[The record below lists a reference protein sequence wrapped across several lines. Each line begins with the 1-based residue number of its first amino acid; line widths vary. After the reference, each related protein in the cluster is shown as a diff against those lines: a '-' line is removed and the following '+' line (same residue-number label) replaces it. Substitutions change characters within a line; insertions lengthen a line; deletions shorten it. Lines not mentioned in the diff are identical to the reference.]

1 MEKRALKDL
10 LKRYREN
17 KCTEEE
23 RAYIESWYNNDIKDE
38 ITISEQEI
46 EHDIQAIREQLPVP
60 VRRPAIAWRGYAAAA
75 AVAIICG
82 LFIYIRNV
90 PDAKNLSSKSVV
102 VTASD
107 VMPGSNKATL
117 TLADGSEVLLD
128 DQAVGTIAQQAE
140 QMVYKTEDGQIVYQS
155 GEQQTDLSKPSFNT
169 ITTPRGGQYHVTL
182 PDGTKVWINA
192 ASSLRYNTSNV
203 AGERLVELKGEGYF
217 EVAPDADRPFK
228 VITDNQ
234 VVEVLGT
241 HFNINSYNDEPSTK
255 TTLLEGSVK
264 ILEKKTKRTAVLK
277 PGQQA
282 SLGKNNKLM
291 VKNVAAGDAV
301 AWKDGLFRFNHSD
314 IEIVMRQ
321 MSRWYDV
328 EVEFEGEEP
337 AIKLWGEVYRNVNAS
352 QALEILTYF
361 NLKYRIET
369 KDGVKKII
377 IHS

>member
-1 MEKRALKDL
+1 MEKRALKHL

-23 RAYIESWYNNDIKDE
+23 RAYIESWYNKDINDE

-60 VRRPAIAWRGYAAAA
+60 VRRPVIAWRGYAAAA
-75 AVAIICG
+75 AVTIICG
-82 LFIYIRNV
+82 LFFYIRNV
-90 PDAKNLSSKSVV
+90 PDVKNLSSKSVV

-128 DQAVGTIAQQAE
+128 DQAVGTIAQQSE

-282 SLGKNNKLM
+282 SLGKNNNLI
-291 VKNVAAGDAV
+291 VKNVVAGDAV
-301 AWKDGLFRFNHSD
+301 AWKDGVFRFNHSD

-328 EVEFEGEEP
+328 EVEFEGEKP

-361 NLKYRIET
+361 NLKYRIKT

-377 IHS
+377 IYS

>member
-23 RAYIESWYNNDIKDE
+23 RAYIESWYNKDIKDE

-82 LFIYIRNV
+82 LFFYIRSV

-192 ASSLRYNTSNV
+192 ASSLRYNTSNA

-369 KDGVKKII
+369 KDGVKNII

>member
-23 RAYIESWYNNDIKDE
+23 RAYIESWYNKDIKDE

>member
-1 MEKRALKDL
+1 MDKRALKDL

-23 RAYIESWYNNDIKDE
+23 RAYIESWYNKDINDE
-38 ITISEQEI
+38 ITISERDI
-46 EHDIQAIREQLPVP
+46 EHDIQVIREQLPVP
-60 VRRPAIAWRGYAAAA
+60 IRRPTIAWRGYAAAA

-192 ASSLRYNTSNV
+192 ASSLRYNTSNA

-282 SLGKNNKLM
+282 SLGKNNKLI

-369 KDGVKKII
+369 KDGVKNII

>member
-1 MEKRALKDL
+1 MDKRALKDL

-23 RAYIESWYNNDIKDE
+23 RAYIESWYNKDINDE
-38 ITISEQEI
+38 ITISERDI
-46 EHDIQAIREQLPVP
+46 EHDIQVIREQLPVP
-60 VRRPAIAWRGYAAAA
+60 IRRPTIAWRGYAAAA

-192 ASSLRYNTSNV
+192 ASSLRYNTSNA

-282 SLGKNNKLM
+282 SLGKNNKLI

-328 EVEFEGEEP
+328 EVEFEGEKP

-369 KDGVKKII
+369 KDGVKNII

>member
-1 MEKRALKDL
+1 MDKRAFKDL
-10 LKRYREN
+10 LKRYRAN
-17 KCTEEE
+17 KCTGEE
-23 RAYIESWYNNDIKDE
+23 RAYVESWYNEDINDQTI
-38 ITISEQEI
+38 ISEQEI
-46 EHDIQAIREQLPVP
+46 EHDLQAIREQLPVP
-60 VRRPAIAWRGYAAAA
+60 AQRPAIAWRGYAAAA

-82 LFIYIRNV
+82 LFYYVRNV
-90 PDAKNLSSKSVV
+90 PDAKNLSSKSVG

-128 DQAVGTIAQQAE
+128 EQAVGTIAQQAG

-155 GEQQTDLSKPSFNT
+155 ERSQTGLSKPSFNT
-169 ITTPRGGQYHVTL
+169 ITTPRGGQYHVRL

-192 ASSLRYNTSNV
+192 ASSLTYNTSNT

-217 EVAPDADRPFK
+217 EVAPDANRPFK

-264 ILEKKTKRTAVLK
+264 ILEKATKRTVVLK

-282 SLGKNNKLM
+282 SLGKNNRLTVTK
-291 VKNVAAGDAV
+291 VAAGDAV

-321 MSRWYDV
+321 ISRWYDV
-328 EVEFEGEEP
+328 EVEFEGEKP
-337 AIKLWGEVYRNVNAS
+337 AIQLWGEVYRNVNAS

-377 IHS
+377 IYS

>member
-1 MEKRALKDL
+1 MDKRALKDL

-17 KCTEEE
+17 KCTEDE
-23 RAYIESWYNNDIKDE
+23 RAYIESWYNKDIKDD
-38 ITISEQEI
+38 IIISEQEI
-46 EHDIQAIREQLPVP
+46 EHDLQAIREQLPVP
-60 VRRPAIAWRGYAAAA
+60 VRRPAIAWRGYAAAV

-82 LFIYIRNV
+82 LFFYVRNV
-90 PDAKNLSSKSVV
+90 PDAKKLSSKSVA
-102 VTASD
+102 VTVSD

-117 TLADGSEVLLD
+117 TLADGSKVLLD
-128 DQAVGTIAQQAE
+128 DQAVGTIAQQAG
-140 QMVYKTEDGQIVYQS
+140 QMVYKTKDGQIVYQNNA
-155 GEQQTDLSKPSFNT
+155 QQTGLSISSFNT

-192 ASSLRYNTSNV
+192 ASSLRYSTSNT
-203 AGERLVELKGEGYF
+203 AGERVVELTGEGYF
-217 EVAPDADRPFK
+217 EVASDADRPFK

-264 ILEKKTKRTAVLK
+264 ILERKTKRTVLLK

-282 SLGKNNKLM
+282 SLGSDNKLT
-291 VKNVAAGDAV
+291 VKKVAAGDAV

-328 EVEFEGEEP
+328 EVEFEGEKP
-337 AIKLWGEVYRNVNAS
+337 AIQLWGEVYRNVNAS

-377 IHS
+377 IYS

>member
-1 MEKRALKDL
+1 MDKRAFKDL
-10 LKRYREN
+10 LKRYRAN
-17 KCTEEE
+17 KCTGEE
-23 RAYIESWYNNDIKDE
+23 RAYVESWYNKDINDQTI
-38 ITISEQEI
+38 ISEQEI
-46 EHDIQAIREQLPVP
+46 EHDLQAIREQLPVP

-82 LFIYIRNV
+82 LFYYVRNV
-90 PDAKNLSSKSVV
+90 PDAKNSSPKTVV
-102 VTASD
+102 VSVND
-107 VMPGSNKATL
+107 VMPGSNKAIL
-117 TLADGSEVLLD
+117 TLADGSEVLLG
-128 DQAVGTIAQQAE
+128 DQAVGTIAQQAG

-155 GEQQTDLSKPSFNT
+155 ERPQTGLSKPSFNT
-169 ITTPRGGQYHVTL
+169 ITTPRGGQYHVRL

-192 ASSLRYNTSNV
+192 ASSLTYNTSNT

-217 EVAPDADRPFK
+217 EVAPDANRPFK
-228 VITDNQ
+228 VITDKQ

-264 ILEKKTKRTAVLK
+264 ILEKATKRTVVLK

-282 SLGKNNKLM
+282 SLGSDNRLT
-291 VKNVAAGDAV
+291 VTRVAAGDAV

-328 EVEFEGEEP
+328 EVEFEGQKP

-377 IHS
+377 IYS